1 MPTEA
6 RRFFRDSCGTGTCDC
21 WDDMV
26 AAIGLVE
33 EAFRREC
40 ECECE
45 REVKKR
51 RGRGRGMRSD

>member
-1 MPTEA
+1 
-6 RRFFRDSCGTGTCDC
+6 
-21 WDDMV
+21 MV